1 MDRFSVWADVKVV
14 SFMSAY
20 VCFSVESAYTCFSV
34 GSAYVC
40 DEVVSAYV
48 CFSSWLPRRIYGWRS
63 RSRDHFSKVVLTAF
77 GNAAARETTSRKYF
91 FLRWEAQPPEKTLF
105 ESGFS
110 CVGRRSRPRNMFR
123 KWFFLRWDWQ
133 AADPEISS
141 EILSDGVLGPTPLGS
156 GGGDSE
162 LKIGKQ

>member
-91 FLRWEAQPPEKTLF
+91 FCVGRRSRLRKHFSKVVFLALGGAAVLEIFF

-110 CVGRRSRPRNMFR
+110 CVG
-123 KWFFLRWDWQ
+123 
-133 AADPEISS
+133 
-141 EILSDGVLGPTPLGS
+141 
-156 GGGDSE
+156 
-162 LKIGKQ
+162 IGKQQIQRFLQRFLAMGCWDPPP